1 MQIAAGQFKA
11 KCLSIMD
18 EIQHSHE
25 EVLVTKF
32 GKPLVRLIPYEPPQA
47 PSVFG
52 FLKGTVGIHGDIIAS
67 IDTHWEATEC
77 R

>member
-25 EVLVTKF
+25 EVLITKF
-32 GKPLVRLIPYEPPQA
+32 GKPLVRLTPYQAPHA

-52 FLKGTVGIHGDIIAS
+52 FLKGTVGIHGDILAPL
-67 IDTHWEATEC
+67 DLTWRAVG
-77 R
+77 